1 MSKSGDKLYWATL
14 MPVFCSQA
22 KNPNEIAYDI
32 LDKTS
37 GLLFYTK
44 SNKDIKFSSSI
55 LDTIGA
61 QAPEDI
67 ELSSSLLVGTTWD
80 GPDFFKA
87 YILDAVCGYTVGAG
101 DEYFSSLPQI
111 SKKSGKNYLKFTPEE
126 MQNHFLLNSGLYI
139 IDPVRRWRFST
150 LPIIPN
156 PDFELA
162 NAILD
167 FEYGSD
173 IEEAMR
179 NTSKEFYELLFPDTY
194 GFSTTLIFP
203 NQAEVDDDQ
212 GELKKIKELAYA
224 KFIEELDGDDLEGL
238 IKTLW
243 PTENIDPYTG
253 KKETSPWG
261 DNPYKRDPYDS
272 SAASAA
278 SATYEDYKKYM
289 KKYKDDRWDPGA
301 YNK

>member
-22 KNPNEIAYDI
+22 KNSNEIAYDI

-67 ELSSSLLVGTTWD
+67 EISSPLLVGTKWD

-87 YILDAVCGYTVGAG
+87 YILDALSYGAAG

-139 IDPVRRWRFST
+139 IDPVLRWSSP

-224 KFIEELDGDDLEGL
+224 KSIEELDGDDIETL
-238 IKTLW
+238 IKKLW
-243 PTENIDPYTG
+243 PTEKIDPYTG
-253 KKETSPWG
+253 KKEPMTPWG
-261 DNPYKRDPYDS
+261 DNPYDKDPYDS

-278 SATYEDYKKYM
+278 SSTYEDYKKYM

>member
-1 MSKSGDKLYWATL
+1 MHVL
-14 MPVFCSQA
+14 CSLFFFKQ
-22 KNPNEIAYDI
+22 KTAYEI

-67 ELSSSLLVGTTWD
+67 EISSPLLVGTTWD

-87 YILDAVCGYTVGAG
+87 YILDALNYGAAG
-101 DEYFSSLPQI
+101 DEYFASLPQI

-139 IDPVRRWRFST
+139 IDPVLRWSSP
-150 LPIIPN
+150 LHIIPN

-224 KFIEELDGDDLEGL
+224 KSIEELDGDDLEGL
-238 IKTLW
+238 IKKLW
-243 PTENIDPYTG
+243 PTEKIDPYTG
-253 KKETSPWG
+253 KKETSDPWG
-261 DNPYKRDPYDS
+261 DNPYNRDPYDS

>member
-22 KNPNEIAYDI
+22 KNSNEIAYDI

-87 YILDAVCGYTVGAG
+87 YILDAL
-101 DEYFSSLPQI
+101 DSPLPR
-111 SKKSGKNYLKFTPEE
+111 KSFTPEQ
-126 MQNHFLLNSGLYI
+126 MLNHFLLNSGLYI
-139 IDPVRRWRFST
+139 IDPAPLINPQSP
-150 LPIIPN
+150 LIKHQSKPLHIIPN

-173 IEEAMR
+173 IEEALR

-212 GELKKIKELAYA
+212 GELKKIKELHGLGP
-224 KFIEELDGDDLEGL
+224 EELDGDDLEGL
-238 IKTLW
+238 IKKLW
-243 PTENIDPYTG
+243 PTDKKNPYTG

-278 SATYEDYKKYM
+278 SATYEDYKKYL
-289 KKYKDDRWDPGA
+289 KKYKEDDWDPGA